1 MNLEDLIADARL
13 SRRRA
18 LQVIGNSLTA
28 AGSLALLAACAKE
41 GGDAKPATPPPAA
54 DKPAAGGELNC
65 STQGGIDDASK
76 NMRKTL
82 QYMEKSNKPG
92 KKLREL
98 LAVRSQHHRRTLRR
112 LQTLHWPRQPE
123 RELLEPRAH
132 HPRIV

>member
-41 GGDAKPATPPPAA
+41 GGEAKPATPPPAA
-54 DKPAAGGELNC
+54 EKPAAGGELNC
-65 STQGGIDDASK
+65 GAQGGIDDASK

-82 QYMEKSNKPG
+82 QYVEKSTKPG
-92 KKLREL
+92 KNCSNCSQYVANTTGGPCGGCKLFTGPVNPNGNCL
-98 LAVRSQHHRRTLRR
+98 SHAPVAPT
-112 LQTLHWPRQPE
+112 
-123 RELLEPRAH
+123 
-132 HPRIV
+132 